1 MSVRIMVGDCM
12 KRLAE
17 LPDASVHCVITSPP
31 YWGLRSYKGNAGMIG
46 LEPTFDEH
54 LENLVAVFRE
64 VWRVLRKDGVCF
76 VNYGSAYWGVG
87 RGKGSEGSK
96 QRTSAGSL
104 IDPIARG
111 TETSQSHQ
119 HSHAPERGTSCT
131 GLRDCQ
137 ERDCV
142 CSGLCGECQAAL
154 RGHWSRSDDTSRP
167 LPGLAP
173 SASASEDGKDHPDC
187 SPPPPSQPD
196 APASNTPKSSPP
208 LPGACSPERT
218 PAASSSRSV
227 ERSEPHG
234 APRSACTGCC
244 RDIPGTWPRSRP
256 SGCHNGKYLL
266 VSASGNYAT
275 RYFKPKDLMDM
286 PGMVAEAL
294 RADGWWLRSEIIFHK
309 PNPMPESCKDRPTS
323 AHEKMFL
330 LTKSAR
336 YFYDADAV
344 RTAFSGETKALSFET
359 MDYKRRD
366 KYKTPDG
373 WDTGEGA
380 HGSVHRDGREKGK
393 VRGHEHEREHEREH
407 EGFRDKWDG
416 MSKADQQ
423 AGGANLR
430 NVWKIATHAYSEAHF
445 ATFPPDLVVPCI
457 KAGTSEK
464 GCCSKCGAPWVRET
478 TEIFKRSQTTNNY
491 VPKDGYDRGSNF
503 RRDGVERGHV
513 RTETTGWTAT
523 CEHFAEVE
531 PCTVMDPF
539 GGSGT
544 VGLVAQRLQRN
555 AIIIEISKEYAEMS
569 QKRIAEDQPL
579 FSDVTVE

>member
-1 MSVRIMVGDCM
+1 MCIDRMRIEMSVRIMVGDCLY
-12 KRLAE
+12 RLRDM
-17 LPDASVHCVITSPP
+17 PDESVHCVITSPP
-31 YWGLRSYKGNAGMIG
+31 YWGLRSYKGDPGMIG
-46 LEPTFDEH
+46 LEPTFEEH

-64 VWRVLRKDGVCF
+64 VRRVLRSDGVCF
-76 VNYGSAYWGVG
+76 VNYGSAYWGGG

-96 QRTSAGSL
+96 KRTSAGSL

-309 PNPMPESCKDRPTS
+309 PNPMPESVTDRPTS
-323 AHEKMFL
+323 AHEKVFL
-330 LTKSAR
+330 LTKAAR
-336 YFYDADAV
+336 YFYDAEAV
-344 RTAFSGETKALSFET
+344 RVPSSPLNKWPNGPGG
-359 MDYKRRD
+359 KRSYEGKDSWPRD
-366 KYKTPDG
+366 HIPS
-373 WDTGEGA
+373 
-380 HGSVHRDGREKGK
+380 H
-393 VRGHEHEREHEREH
+393 
-407 EGFRDKWDG
+407 
-416 MSKADQQ
+416 
-423 AGGANLR
+423 ANLR
-430 NVWKIATHAYSEAHF
+430 NVWKIATHSFKDAHF
-445 ATFPPDLVVPCI
+445 ATFPPKLVEPCI
-457 KAGTSEK
+457 KAGTSER
-464 GCCSKCGAPWVRET
+464 GVCGECGGPW
-478 TEIFKRSQTTNNY
+478 KRQVDVSYENPGNRTTNG
-491 VPKDGYDRGSNF
+491 PRSEDRRHETAGFSK
-503 RRDGVERGHV
+503 RQEKRVS
-513 RTETTGWTAT
+513 TTGWAPT
-523 CEHFAEVE
+523 CEHEALVV
-531 PCTVMDPF
+531 PATCLDIF
-539 GGSGT
+539 GGAGT

>member
-1 MSVRIMVGDCM
+1 MSVRIMVGDCLY
-12 KRLAE
+12 RLRDM
-17 LPDASVHCVITSPP
+17 PDESVHCVITSPP
-31 YWGLRSYKGNAGMIG
+31 YWGLRSYKGDPGMIG

-64 VWRVLRKDGVCF
+64 VRRVLRSDGTCWL
-76 VNYGSAYWGVG
+76 NYGDAYSGSWGAQS
-87 RGKGSEGSK
+87 RG
-96 QRTSAGSL
+96 A
-104 IDPIARG
+104 DNN
-111 TETSQSHQ
+111 
-119 HSHAPERGTSCT
+119 GTSTLSGWQIHAAPKGTHTGSSKRT
-131 GLRDCQ
+131 GL
-137 ERDCV
+137 
-142 CSGLCGECQAAL
+142 
-154 RGHWSRSDDTSRP
+154 
-167 LPGLAP
+167 
-173 SASASEDGKDHPDC
+173 
-187 SPPPPSQPD
+187 
-196 APASNTPKSSPP
+196 
-208 LPGACSPERT
+208 
-218 PAASSSRSV
+218 
-227 ERSEPHG
+227 
-234 APRSACTGCC
+234 
-244 RDIPGTWPRSRP
+244 
-256 SGCHNGKYLL
+256 
-266 VSASGNYAT
+266 
-275 RYFKPKDLMDM
+275 KPKDLMMM
-286 PGMVAEAL
+286 PARVALAL
-294 RADGWWLRSEIIFHK
+294 QSDGAADYKAMQTISRVRDELLDHYMDTDEEIPGRVLALLGRLNDEYAQAKGDSWWLRSEIIWHK
-309 PNPMPESCKDRPTS
+309 PNPMPESCSDRPTS
-323 AHEKMFL
+323 AHEKVFL

-393 VRGHEHEREHEREH
+393 VRGHEREH
-407 EGFRDKWDG
+407 EGSRDKWDG

-464 GCCSKCGAPWVRET
+464 GCCSKCGAPLVRDVAVEYS
-478 TEIFKRSQTTNNY
+478 KRRPNAVTGR
-491 VPKDGYDRGSNF
+491 VDGGDCGWSGSPQLNK
-503 RRDGVERGHV
+503 HV
-513 RTETTGWTAT
+513 TTTGWTAT

-539 GGSGT
+539 CGAGT

-579 FSDVTVE
+579 FADVTVE